1 MVAFKGKKKR
11 KYIVIAVVIVAIV
24 FLFVNAGRFLVVSQE
39 PVKADVIIVL
49 GGDNILRTDYGVKL
63 LQKGYSDK
71 IMFTGGTTSKKRIR
85 VEAEEM
91 RKRALKLGVANDKII
106 LEDKAIST
114 YENAIF
120 SKDIVL
126 NKGYKSAIVVT
137 SDYHMRRSSLVF
149 NKAFRK
155 SGVKLTFCSVEDV
168 RFKPKKWFMDKTSR
182 SITALEYKKLIGY
195 FILGRL

>member
-1 MVAFKGKKKR
+1 MVGFKGKKKR
-11 KYIVIAVVIVAIV
+11 KYIVIAVIVVAMV
-24 FLFVNAGRFLVVSQE
+24 FSFVNAGDFLVVSQE

-63 LQKGYSDK
+63 LKKGYSDK
-71 IMFTGGTTSKKRIR
+71 IMFTGGATDKGRIR
-85 VEAEEM
+85 IEAEEM
-91 RKRALKLGVANDKII
+91 RKRALKWGVAKEKII
-106 LEDKAIST
+106 LEDKAKST
-114 YENAIF
+114 YENAVF
-120 SKDIVL
+120 SKEIVL
-126 NKGYKSAIVVT
+126 DKGFKSAIVVT
-137 SDYHMRRSSLVF
+137 SNYHTRRSSLVF

-168 RFKPKKWFMDKTSR
+168 SFKPKKWFMDKTSR